1 MPPRAWG
8 EVAMPISW
16 AWLYVFFLLASS
28 ADQFVGGLSI
38 FDGFGHPGCM
48 SQHLNAAGLPTMG
61 IDRRTNDPKHDGS
74 SLSGVQY
81 IIACLAR
88 LAPNSLVWLAPP
100 CCSWIWI
107 SRSVHG
113 RSSSEPLGFFN
124 AWVDYHNELAE
135 LVACVMLAA
144 TSVGLTLSVANISRG
159 RCQPFIMTLL
169 SCATEFVE
177 QAVVCA
183 SR

>member
-48 SQHLNAAGLPTMG
+48 SQHLNAAGLPTIG

-113 RSSSEPLGFFN
+113 RSSSEPLGFLMLG
-124 AWVDYHNELAE
+124 WTTTTSWPSSL
-135 LVACVMLAA
+135 LV
-144 TSVGLTLSVANISRG
+144 
-159 RCQPFIMTLL
+159 
-169 SCATEFVE
+169 
-177 QAVVCA
+177 
-183 SR
+183 